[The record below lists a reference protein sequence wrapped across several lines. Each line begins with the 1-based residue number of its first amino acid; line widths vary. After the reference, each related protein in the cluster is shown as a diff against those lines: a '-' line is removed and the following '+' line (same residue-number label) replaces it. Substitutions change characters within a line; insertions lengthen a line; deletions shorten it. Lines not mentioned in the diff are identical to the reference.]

1 MKTIKPFRVP
11 DTQFRM
17 FGRVLFFMAVL
28 VTMLAKLV
36 PLNSVMPSI
45 GLDSSWMY
53 AMNEAMA
60 RDLKFGSD
68 IVFTF
73 GPYAAV
79 YTHVYTPAIHG
90 LMLFVGLLL
99 GSCYAL
105 VWLVIAKFKV
115 SWLTL
120 LGLLLVVGIAATD
133 TIFLMYPLLAA
144 ISMSQFIH
152 DGEQSERMKS
162 LQAIMF
168 GMILLP
174 FGLLPLIKG
183 SFLVLC
189 WTMLL
194 LICALLFWH
203 RFFKLT
209 AIAIFGPLIAT
220 LLFWKLAGQNITLL
234 WPYTLGIFQL
244 SSGYSEAMSVNGNSW
259 EIVAYLAV
267 SLLLLFTIATAKENS
282 SSQKIYL
289 TLAFS
294 LYLFVAY
301 KGGFMRH
308 DGHAVIASTA
318 IVMAGLSWCLCRFSL
333 RVFAIFLISVVCWI
347 YIGSHYKAFS
357 FKQSW
362 TGFKTTYVHA
372 WRGLQLQMFDAT
384 QLKNNYDRHV
394 RDIQRSRPIGKLVGT
409 GDIYPSEQTVL
420 LASGLSWNPR
430 PVIQSYAAYTSVL
443 ARLNEQHLRGAHA
456 PDNILFTVQAIDARL
471 PALDDGISWP
481 ALLDNYHLIKHDKN
495 IAYLHKNKDI
505 ISTSKFMALQT
516 GHYETNTEI
525 VLPLSAKHIFVEL
538 DIQPTLLGKLVNI
551 LYKPPQLSIQ
561 IKLADDSVRSYRVL
575 SKIMHDGF
583 FISPLVEN
591 TADFVSF
598 IESSKT
604 GQLVKSAKSILLK
617 PEYGEGILWRSTFAI
632 RLSEYQHN
640 E

>member
-1 MKTIKPFRVP
+1 MKIIKPFRVSEK
-11 DTQFRM
+11 QFRM

-28 VTMLAKLV
+28 ATMLAKLV
-36 PLNSVMPSI
+36 PLNPVMPSI
-45 GLDSSWMY
+45 GLDTSWMY

-99 GSCYAL
+99 GSCYAV

-115 SWLTL
+115 SWLIF
-120 LGLLLVVGIAATD
+120 LGLLFAVGTATTD
-133 TIFLMYPLLAA
+133 TIFLIYPLLAA
-144 ISMSQFIH
+144 IFISQFVR
-152 DGEQSERMKS
+152 DREQLERVTI

-168 GMILLP
+168 VVILLP

-183 SFLVLC
+183 NFLVLC

-194 LICALLFWH
+194 LICALLLWH
-203 RFFKLT
+203 RSFKLT
-209 AIAIFGPLIAT
+209 VIAICGPLIVT

-234 WPYTLGIFQL
+234 WPYALGIFHL
-244 SSGYSEAMSVNGNSW
+244 SSGYSEAMSINGNTW
-259 EIVAYLAV
+259 EIVAYITV
-267 SLLLLFTIATAKENS
+267 SLLLLFAIATAKES
-282 SSQKIYL
+282 SSNQKIYL
-289 TLAFS
+289 TLVFS

-301 KGGFMRH
+301 KSGFMRH
-308 DGHAVIASTA
+308 DGHAMISSTA
-318 IVMAGLSWCLCRFSL
+318 IVMACLAWCLYRFGL
-333 RVFAIFLISVVCWI
+333 KAFAIFLISVACWI
-347 YIGSHYKAFS
+347 YIGSHYKDVS

-372 WRGLQLQMFDAT
+372 WRGLQLQMFDDAR
-384 QLKNNYDRHV
+384 LKNNYDRHV
-394 RDIQRSRPIGKLVGT
+394 LDIQRSLPLGKLVGT
-409 GDIYPSEQTVL
+409 ADIYPSEQTAL
-420 LASGLSWNPR
+420 LASGFSWNPR
-430 PVIQSYAAYTSVL
+430 PVIQSYAAYTPVL

-481 ALLDNYHLIKHDKN
+481 ALLDNYHLIKYEKN
-495 IAYLHKNKDI
+495 IAYLRKNKDI
-505 ISTSKFMALQT
+505 IFASKFMALQT
-516 GHYETNTEI
+516 GHYGTNTEI
-525 VLPLSAKHIFVEL
+525 ALPLSAKHIFIEL
-538 DIQPTLLGKLVNI
+538 DIQPTFFGKLVNI

-561 IKLADDSVRSYRVL
+561 IKLVDDSVRSYRIL
-575 SKIMHDGF
+575 SKIMRDGF

-604 GQLVKSAKSILLK
+604 GQLGKPVKSILVK
-617 PEYGEGILWRSTFAI
+617 PEYGEGVLWRSNFAI